1 MTKLNFFQKTILLS
15 VAVSLFSCGNRQTE
29 KENCTVVPV
38 EWSRNAIMYEV
49 NTRQFTPEGTF
60 EAFMAHLPRLQ
71 KLGVD
76 ILWFMPIHPICET
89 NRKGTLGS
97 YYAISD
103 YKGIN
108 PEFGTHE
115 DFRRLVNKAH
125 EMGFKVILDWVANH
139 TGFDHHWLTEHPEW
153 YDRDEN
159 GDLISPY
166 DWSDVVQLDFS
177 NQDLR
182 AAMLDA
188 MKFWVREFN
197 VDGFRAD
204 VAYMVPTDFWNH
216 ARQEL
221 QKIRP
226 IFMLA
231 EAERPELLEHAF
243 DMDYNWK
250 LMHLMAEVAD
260 GERNANDIYALIR
273 KQEARYCPDTYR
285 MNFLTNHDE
294 NSWSGTEFERYGDG
308 VSAFAVLTY
317 ILPGMPLIYTGQ
329 ETGMK
334 IRLEFFEK
342 DEVPCWE
349 INEYFYFYQTLN
361 HLKRNHP
368 ALLAGQAGGDLV
380 RINTTD
386 NENVLILSR
395 TKGNGQVIAFLNLSD
410 NAVEYQFTDEVR
422 TNTFTELFSNE
433 IYTEF
438 PTALQAWEYKVLVR

>member
-1 MTKLNFFQKTILLS
+1 MKKLFFLLLS
-15 VAVSLFSCGNRQTE
+15 VGLISVSCGKQQTE
-29 KENCTVVPV
+29 KKSCTVVPV
-38 EWSRNAIMYEV
+38 ELSRNAVMYEV

-76 ILWFMPIHPICET
+76 ILWFMPIHPISET
-89 NRKGTLGS
+89 KRKGTLGS
-97 YYAISD
+97 YYSISD
-103 YKGIN
+103 FKAIN
-108 PEFGTHE
+108 PEFGTLE
-115 DFRRLVNKAH
+115 DFRRLVDKAH

-139 TGFDHHWLTEHPEW
+139 TGWDHYWITENPEW
-153 YDRDEN
+153 YVHDEN
-159 GDLISPY
+159 GNIVAPY
-166 DWSDVVQLDFS
+166 EWEDVAQLDY
-177 NQDLR
+177 NNHDMR

-197 VDGFRAD
+197 IDGFRCD
-204 VAYMVPTDFWNH
+204 VAYLVPTDFWNH

-231 EAERPELLEHAF
+231 EAEHPELLEHAF

-250 LMHLMAEVAD
+250 LMHLMQEVAES
-260 GERNANDIYALIR
+260 ERNANDIYALVR
-273 KQEARYCPDTYR
+273 EQEARYCPDTFR

-294 NSWSGTEFERYGDG
+294 NSWSGTEFERYGEG

-329 ETGMK
+329 EVGMK
-334 IRLEFFEK
+334 IRFEFFEK

-361 HLKRNHP
+361 QLKRNHP
-368 ALLAGQAGGDLV
+368 ALLAGTVGGDLM
-380 RINTTD
+380 RINTTNNAD
-386 NENVLILSR
+386 VLILSR
-395 TKGNGQVIAFLNLSD
+395 TKGNEQVIAFLNLSG
-410 NAVEYQFTDEVR
+410 NAVEYQFTDEVHP
-422 TNTFTELFSNE
+422 NTFTELFSKKT
-433 IYTEF
+433 YTEF
-438 PTALQAWEYKVLVR
+438 PTVLQAWEYKVLVR